1 MKTTVWPL
9 NIEILCIVPSVSTY
23 PTSMHHK
30 KQSQIAG
37 CIVLY
42 QKVVLKIVDILC
54 LKSVLIWRFRH
65 CSVINKFF
73 ISMSVGFIK
82 ILKLSTSI

>member
-30 KQSQIAG
+30 KQSQMAG
-37 CIVLY
+37 CIVS
-42 QKVVLKIVDILC
+42 KSCFKIVDILC
-54 LKSVLIWRFRH
+54 LIESVLIWHFRH
-65 CSVINKFF
+65 V
-73 ISMSVGFIK
+73 
-82 ILKLSTSI
+82 